1 MPNSVLSRR
10 ACLKGIA
17 LLGLALC
24 ARSSPVAAADQVK
37 PLIQGEPPPD
47 FTLPD
52 TAGRAVHL
60 SDFRGRVILL
70 SFVSCYTDT
79 CFTAINALEPLF
91 QSLGPERVVAPTI
104 CAEVPDALKANG
116 YAGLLKRCSS
126 GQTLLIDEE
135 QKIST
140 QFYVTAFPTSILIG
154 PDYTVR
160 KVLQGGAALRD
171 PLLHARIEQLA
182 QQIAPA
188 KRER

>member
-1 MPNSVLSRR
+1 MPESVLTRR
-10 ACLKGIA
+10 ACLKGMA
-17 LLGLALC
+17 LIGLALC
-24 ARSSPVAAADQVK
+24 SRSSPLAAADEIK

-52 TAGRAVHL
+52 TSGRAVHL

-91 QSLGPERVVAPTI
+91 ASLGPEHIVAPTI

-126 GQTLLIDEE
+126 GQTLLIDED

-140 QFYVTAFPTSILIG
+140 RFYVTAFPTSILIG
-154 PDYTVR
+154 PDFTVR
-160 KVLQGGAALRD
+160 EVLQGGAALRD
-171 PLLHARIEQLA
+171 PMLRSRIEKMT

-188 KRER
+188 AR